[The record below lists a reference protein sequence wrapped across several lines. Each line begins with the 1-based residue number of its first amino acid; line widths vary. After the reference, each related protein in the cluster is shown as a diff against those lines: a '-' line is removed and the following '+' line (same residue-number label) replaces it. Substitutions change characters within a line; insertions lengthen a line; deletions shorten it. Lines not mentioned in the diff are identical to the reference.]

1 MDSLL
6 QWKGPTIILLLHGGG
21 GGGGGGVGGRLGDFT
36 SPLSKQTIMHIQ
48 VYNVQ
53 ARKTVNFI
61 FLLFS

>member
-1 MDSLL
+1 MLK
-6 QWKGPTIILLLHGGG
+6 WILFYNERGQPLFYFCMGG
-21 GGGGGGVGGRLGDFT
+21 LGDFT

>member
-6 QWKGPTIILLLHGGG
+6 FLLLRGGG
-21 GGGGGGVGGRLGDFT
+21 GGGELGDFIKKNS

-48 VYNVQ
+48 VYSGQ
-53 ARKTVNFI
+53 ARETVNFI